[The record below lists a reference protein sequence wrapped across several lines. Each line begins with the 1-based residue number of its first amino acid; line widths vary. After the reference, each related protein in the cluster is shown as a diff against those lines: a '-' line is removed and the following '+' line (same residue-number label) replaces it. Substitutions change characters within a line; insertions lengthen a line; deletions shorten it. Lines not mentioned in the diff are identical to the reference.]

1 MKTLQNNMI
10 KLSEKLFGLIQIMM
24 TPTENKE
31 VDLNKIYIRDSINER
46 KVLGEIFTNP
56 LLFPVKRR
64 E

>member
-1 MKTLQNNMI
+1 MKTLQNNII

-24 TPTENKE
+24 IPSENQGAN
-31 VDLNKIYIRDSINER
+31 LNKIFVRDSINEK

-56 LLFPVKRR
+56 LLVPVKRT